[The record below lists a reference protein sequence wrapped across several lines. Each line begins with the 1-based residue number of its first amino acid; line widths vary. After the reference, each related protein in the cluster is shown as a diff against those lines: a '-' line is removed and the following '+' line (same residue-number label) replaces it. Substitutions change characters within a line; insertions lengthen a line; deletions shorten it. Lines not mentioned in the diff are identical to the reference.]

1 MESEVI
7 KSILSSFTFSFYL
20 TWWIILPLVL
30 FFVFKDVWFFYI
42 RTLFI
47 RKIKW
52 VILEIKVPRNILK
65 TPKAMEQVFASLYA
79 SYSFGMSIW
88 DRIWDGKVEPYFS
101 FELVGNEKG
110 IFFYVRIPDDKR
122 NLVEAAIYS
131 QFPDAEIEE
140 TEDYVETL
148 PEVLPNKTYDIWGT
162 DLIYV
167 RDYLYPI
174 KTYLKFEE
182 DIDER
187 RIDPISSITEVM
199 SKLKDGEHLWMQY
212 LISPTGSPSGK
223 EIVKEGKEL
232 VESLIK
238 GKKPKKPAGKMSQWI
253 DGTLEFL
260 KNLISGFWKY
270 PEWSKKGEEKENGK
284 EFVDLA
290 KMTKGVR
297 DIVEGIESK
306 VSKLSFDTV
315 IRFVY
320 IDRRDSFSP
329 MNVSATF
336 GFFQQ
341 FSTQDMNSLKPG
353 STKTLYNNIWARL
366 FPFWK
371 KFLMNYKKR
380 RVYDWYRTRRF
391 GKYNKIRKEDFSIL
405 CTEELATLYHFPI
418 EMVEAPSLRRLSSK
432 KGEPPVGLPL
442 K

>member
-88 DRIWDGKVEPYFS
+88 DRIWDGKVEPYIS

-260 KNLISGFWKY
+260 KNLICPRQLF
-270 PEWSKKGEEKENGK
+270 
-284 EFVDLA
+284 
-290 KMTKGVR
+290 
-297 DIVEGIESK
+297 
-306 VSKLSFDTV
+306 
-315 IRFVY
+315 
-320 IDRRDSFSP
+320 
-329 MNVSATF
+329 
-336 GFFQQ
+336 
-341 FSTQDMNSLKPG
+341 
-353 STKTLYNNIWARL
+353 NN
-366 FPFWK
+366 
-371 KFLMNYKKR
+371 
-380 RVYDWYRTRRF
+380 
-391 GKYNKIRKEDFSIL
+391 
-405 CTEELATLYHFPI
+405 
-418 EMVEAPSLRRLSSK
+418 
-432 KGEPPVGLPL
+432 
-442 K
+442 